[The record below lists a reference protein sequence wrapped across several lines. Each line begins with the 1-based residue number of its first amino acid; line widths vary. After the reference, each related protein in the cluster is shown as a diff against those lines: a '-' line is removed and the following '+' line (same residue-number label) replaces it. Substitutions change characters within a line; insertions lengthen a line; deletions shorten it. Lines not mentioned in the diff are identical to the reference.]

1 MTVIDSVL
9 KMRNAPANRAIAA
22 ISAVVAW
29 KSVVELRRA
38 AARSCGEDSTYGCV
52 LSRDSSRADTA
63 AALAPAGQPDVDAG
77 HAGLAED
84 LLRGG
89 QRDDHRPAEGAGQRS
104 VAADDADDP
113 VGDAVAGALHRQR

>member
-1 MTVIDSVL
+1 ML
-9 KMRNAPANRAIAA
+9 KIRNAPANRAIAA

-63 AALAPAGQPDVDAG
+63 AALAA
-77 HAGLAED
+77 
-84 LLRGG
+84 
-89 QRDDHRPAEGAGQRS
+89 
-104 VAADDADDP
+104 P
-113 VGDAVAGALHRQR
+113 VSPMSTRVTPVSPKTCCAVASGTTTVRPKAPVSGPSPRMIPTTR